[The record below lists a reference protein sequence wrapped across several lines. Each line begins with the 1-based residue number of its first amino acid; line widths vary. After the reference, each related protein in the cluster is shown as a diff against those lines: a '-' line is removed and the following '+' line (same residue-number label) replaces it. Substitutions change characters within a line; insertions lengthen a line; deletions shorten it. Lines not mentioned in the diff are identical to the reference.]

1 VTVAQRGGLIASVV
15 LAVLGVAAVV
25 GGIGYGVT
33 VEGGEIGPG
42 FLPAFSG
49 GLVALFALLD
59 LVGRL
64 RRRTDLPT
72 QAELILDTVEPIR
85 TGHGGVIGH
94 TPGDPGAVSTGTEA
108 FHVPDTGDDLD
119 IFGRT
124 QKQRNRMLAVVLGLI
139 VAALIAVQLVGFL
152 IAFVLLIFVIA
163 VVVEG
168 RKVVPAAIVSV
179 AAGAVTYAIFVALL
193 RVPLPQG
200 LLGII

>member
-1 VTVAQRGGLIASVV
+1 MTVAQRGGLIASVV

-72 QAELILDTVEPIR
+72 QAELILDTVEPVR
-85 TGHGGVIGH
+85 TGHGGVIGY

-124 QKQRNRMLAVVLGLI
+124 QKQRNRMLAVVLGL
-139 VAALIAVQLVGFL
+139 VVVALIAVQLVGFL

-168 RKVVPAAIVSV
+168 RKVLPAAIVSV